1 MLSSVASVGRNAR
14 NLGPEKIGALQFLKD
29 SPCVSDGRAPL
40 FVYDKVPKQ
49 WMDCFMNESR
59 HPVFELE
66 SLPIVIAL
74 YVWENFPRNGQSM
87 FYIDNEAA
95 REVLI
100 DSATPSESGG

>member
-1 MLSSVASVGRNAR
+1 
-14 NLGPEKIGALQFLKD
+14 
-29 SPCVSDGRAPL
+29 
-40 FVYDKVPKQ
+40 
-49 WMDCFMNESR
+49 MNESR